1 MTLAIVYSRARVAID
16 APLVTIEVH
25 ISNGLPAFT
34 IVGLPETSVR
44 EARDRVRS
52 AIINSGFE
60 FPDRRITVNLAPA
73 DLPKEGG
80 RFDLAIAIGILGAS
94 EQLDSSLVV
103 DYELMGE
110 LALSG
115 ALRPIVGEIPFA
127 LAARQSNRAII
138 LPPANA
144 QSAACIEESQ
154 VFAAESLMQV
164 YQHLTQSPAL
174 QPIAYPLAEQLP
186 QTEPAL
192 DFQDVI
198 GQQHAKKA
206 LEIAAAGQHHLL
218 MMGPPGTGKTMLAE
232 RLAGILPPL
241 TEEEAISCAAIHSI
255 CGKSLNANNWRQ
267 RPFRSPHHTCS
278 AVALV
283 GGSSNPRPGE
293 ISLAHN
299 GVLFLDELPEFN
311 RKSLEVLREP
321 LQNSRITISR
331 ASRQVE
337 FPAKFQLIAAL
348 NPSPCGHYNDEQM
361 RSTPDQILRYLNKLS
376 APLLDRIDIQIEV
389 PKLAKGSLHDNKQRG
404 ETSSQIR
411 QRVLRAHQLQL
422 NRQGKLN
429 AHLTNR
435 ELDRYAK
442 LTPTD
447 AEFLESA
454 MEKLSLSIRAYHR
467 VIKVART
474 IADLDDSKNIHK
486 THLAQSLSYRAMD
499 RLLQNLNNL

>member
-1 MTLAIVYSRARVAID
+1 MPLALVYSRARVAIE

-80 RFDLAIAIGILGAS
+80 RYDLAIAVGILGAS
-94 EQLDSSLVV
+94 EQLDSSQIVK
-103 DYELMGE
+103 YELMGE

-115 ALRPIVGEIPFA
+115 ELRPIVGEIPA
-127 LAARQSNRAII
+127 AIAAREHHKAII
-138 LPPANA
+138 LPPSNA
-144 QSAACIEESQ
+144 LSAACIKHVEVYS
-154 VFAAESLMQV
+154 AESLLQV
-164 YQHLTQSPAL
+164 CQHLAQSPAL
-174 QPIAYPLAEQLP
+174 QALPHQDPEQEQGLSSS
-186 QTEPAL
+186 L
-192 DFQDVI
+192 DFMDVI

-206 LEIAAAGQHHLL
+206 LEIAAAGQHHIL

-241 TEEEAISCAAIHSI
+241 SEEEALSCASIHSV
-255 CGKSLNANNWRQ
+255 CGATLNPTNWRQ

-321 LQNSRITISR
+321 LQNARITISR
-331 ASRQVE
+331 AARQVE
-337 FPAKFQLIAAL
+337 FPAKFQLVAAL
-348 NPSPCGHYNDEQM
+348 NPSPCGHYNDEKM

-376 APLLDRIDIQIEV
+376 GPLLDRIDIQIEV
-389 PKLAKGSLHDNKQRG
+389 PKLAKGSLQNDKLRG
-404 ETSSQIR
+404 ESSAVIR
-411 QRVLRAHQLQL
+411 KRVLAAHQLQL
-422 NRQGKLN
+422 TRQGKLN
-429 AHLTNR
+429 AQLNNR
-435 ELDRYAK
+435 ELSTHAK
-442 LTPTD
+442 LAPSD
-447 AEFLESA
+447 ADFVERA
-454 MEKLSLSIRAYHR
+454 IEKLALSVRAYHR
-467 VIKVART
+467 IIKVART
-474 IADLDDSKNIHK
+474 IADLEGQKDVKKS
-486 THLAQSLSYRAMD
+486 HLAQSLSYRAMD
-499 RLLQNLNNL
+499 RLLQNLHNL